1 MSNGKTDRVIIT
13 STGGKLHPWEPGQSG
28 NPAGRPKGAV
38 GLARYIREHSLD
50 GRVLADFLLRLVHCE
65 GVVMD
70 LCKVTMDHRLEAV
83 RILLNRGFGRPV
95 EQLVVEGGASSIS
108 DIIAQVYARRQAA
121 IEASAD
127 EQGLKAVPSVVVEGE
142 GGSAG
147 VEAQGSADGGEDGK
161 GNSDRDSKAGDRKRG
176 AGGPS

>member
-1 MSNGKTDRVIIT
+1 MTAPKTVTTITRNGGTLKVWPK
-13 STGGKLHPWEPGQSG
+13 GESG

-50 GRVLADFLLRLVHCE
+50 GRLLADFLIRLLDCD

-70 LCKVTMDHRLEAV
+70 MCKVTMDHKLEAV

-95 EQLVVEGGASSIS
+95 EQLVIEGGASNIS

-121 IEASAD
+121 IEASED
-127 EQGLKAVPSVVVEGE
+127 GEGLKAIPSVVVEGE
-142 GGSAG
+142 GGSAETG
-147 VEAQGSADGGEDGK
+147 EQESAGGGEIAK
-161 GNSDRDSKAGDRKRG
+161 ANLPRDSKGENRIRG